1 MTRGQKWLLALLI
14 VCIVGVGAGY
24 YYLFTPRAVPGASSS
39 ATNEASAETPY
50 GERLEIRL
58 NTGTET
64 SGSASWLASY
74 SDSASQQVYTVD
86 GTYADQEQ
94 VTLSY
99 SLTVTYS
106 NVNNIKATV
115 KIKAV
120 DQADSSYH
128 EYALASNKALS
139 GASPISDSGST
150 TRSIVD
156 HLTDC
161 DASTSSATIKYHIY
175 CKVTGTGAISGE
187 TLTAEIPY
195 TEFCSHSYQK
205 QTESATADVT
215 PIVSVASWYEIL
227 NSPEGAA
234 IIVSVAL
241 LIALVA
247 IAIRKRPRG
256 GGRGLPAWAIREAGG
271 DFKKAWKLVKQRKRR
286 G

>member
-1 MTRGQKWLLALLI
+1 MTKGQKWLLVLLL
-14 VCIVGVGAGY
+14 VCIVAGGVA
-24 YYLFTPRAVPGASSS
+24 YYLMTPRVVAGAKSTYS
-39 ATNEASAETPY
+39 TTASDETPY
-50 GERLEIRL
+50 GEKIEIHL
-58 NTGTET
+58 DTGTET
-64 SGSASWLASY
+64 QGQASWMASY
-74 SDSASQQVYTVD
+74 SETASQNVYTVD

-106 NVNNIKATV
+106 NVENIKATV

-120 DQADSSYH
+120 DDSDSSYY
-128 EYALASNKALS
+128 EYVLASAKSLT
-139 GASPISDSGST
+139 GTSPISDSGST

-175 CKVTGTGAISGE
+175 CKVTGTGSISGE

-195 TEFCSHSYQK
+195 TQFCSHSYQ
-205 QTESATADVT
+205 QSTESATAEVT
-215 PIVSVASWYEIL
+215 PTVSVASWLDAL

-234 IIVSVAL
+234 VVVSVVL
-241 LIALVA
+241 LILIVFVA
-247 IAIRKRPRG
+247 VRKPKRRSS
-256 GGRGLPAWAIREAGG
+256 GGRGLPAWAIRETGG
-271 DFKKAWKLVKQRKRR
+271 DLRKAWRLVKKRR